1 MKVII
6 NRIFSLGL
14 AFLLVLSPQ
23 GAVRLSAQDEGGET
37 GAPASLDQITIQGN
51 VVSLKTTKPAAFNV
65 VRLGS
70 PERLVIDLAD
80 TRNNWAKR
88 SVTLKN
94 NAVFRRIRSSQFKT
108 QPLTTRVV
116 IELKGPVEY
125 ESSSEGSVIKLSAS
139 NSNDTATETM
149 AAAPTPSEM
158 VESAPGSTEETAP
171 AEAAEPAVA
180 ALAAPAAVKEETA
193 SKPAA
198 QDPVPQAAQA
208 AEPVKKEPALS
219 EAEKVALTA
228 LPSDPS
234 SLFGRQSVTLDFY
247 DIGVRELFK
256 LMGEKSGVNIV
267 YGSEVT
273 GSVSIQLRDVAFKD
287 AVDTVLA
294 LTNLKMIAMGKNIV
308 QVMTPA
314 EFDKYRTSAIST
326 TRLFPINY
334 ASASNVNTQLSTI
347 LTTLGGKGKTLVDE
361 RTNSIIVTDTPEGI
375 EKTAKLI
382 ADLDK
387 PAPQV
392 MIEAKIV
399 QVSLGKSVDLGITW
413 GVAYTDQSGNQ
424 MISIGASKAQTTP
437 DPSPGSGGSAGLQT
451 QTALNPSGG
460 SGLELGGAG
469 FSPAQGL
476 GLTFGFVKDVVRLN
490 AALSAL
496 QQKNKSKL
504 LSNPKIATLNNQAA
518 TIQSQVSEPY
528 LTTQTQLTNAGTL
541 STQVVSQ
548 SVSGISLSV
557 TPTIN
562 ADGRI
567 TIKINPNITS
577 SQPTAI
583 GVPKTTSQ
591 TANTTVIVKDGET
604 FVIGGLINEQEGD
617 NKSYIPVLGSI
628 PLLGHLF
635 KKTTVS
641 KSRAELLVFVTPK
654 IIPY

>member
-14 AFLLVLSPQ
+14 ALLLVLSPH
-23 GAVRLSAQDEGGET
+23 GVIRLSAQDEGGET
-37 GAPASLDQITIQGN
+37 GAPASLDQITVQGN
-51 VVSLKTTKPAAFNV
+51 TVSLKTSKPSAFNV
-65 VRLGS
+65 TRLGS

-80 TRNNWAKR
+80 TRNNWKKR

-94 NAVFRRIRSSQFKT
+94 SSVFSRIRSSQFKT
-108 QPLTTRVV
+108 QPMTARVV
-116 IELKGPVEY
+116 IELKGPVEF
-125 ESSSEGSVIKLSAS
+125 ESGSEGTVIKLSAS
-139 NSNDTATETM
+139 KTETSKQDAPATEAM
-149 AAAPTPSEM
+149 AAAPTPSEI
-158 VESAPGSTEETAP
+158 V
-171 AEAAEPAVA
+171 EAA
-180 ALAAPAAVKEETA
+180 APSSMEKTA
-193 SKPAA
+193 SAE
-198 QDPVPQAAQA
+198 QT
-208 AEPVKKEPALS
+208 AEPVKKESTLTT
-219 EAEKVALTA
+219 AEKAALTA
-228 LPSDPS
+228 LPSDPG

-247 DIGVRELFK
+247 DIGIRELFK
-256 LMGEKSGVNIV
+256 LLGEKSGVNIV

-273 GSVSIQLRDVAFKD
+273 GTVSIQLRDVAFKD

-294 LTNLKMIAMGKNIV
+294 LTDLRMIAMGKNIV

-334 ASASNVNTQLSTI
+334 AAASNVSGQLTLI
-347 LTTLGGKGKTLVDE
+347 LATLGGKGKTLVDE

-424 MISIGASKAQTTP
+424 MVSIGAAGSQAAP
-437 DPSPGSGGSAGLQT
+437 NPAPGSGAVGLQT
-451 QTALNPSGG
+451 RTALNPSGG

-469 FSPAQGL
+469 FSPGQGL

-504 LSNPKIATLNNQAA
+504 LSNPKIATLNNQTA

-591 TANTTVIVKDGET
+591 SANTTVIVKDGET

-617 NKSYIPVLGSI
+617 NKAYIPVLGSI

>member
-14 AFLLVLSPQ
+14 ALLLVLSPQ

-37 GAPASLDQITIQGN
+37 GAPASLEQITVQGN
-51 VVSLKTTKPAAFNV
+51 TVSLKTNKPAAFNV
-65 VRLGS
+65 TRLGS
-70 PERLVIDLAD
+70 PERLVIDLTD

-94 NAVFRRIRSSQFKT
+94 SAIFSRIRSSQFKT
-108 QPLTTRVV
+108 QPMTARVV
-116 IELKGPVEY
+116 IELKVPVEF
-125 ESSSEGSVIKLSAS
+125 ESGSEGTVIKLSAS
-139 NSNDTATETM
+139 KSGPSKQEPAAVEAM
-149 AAAPTPSEM
+149 AAAPTPSEI
-158 VESAPGSTEETAP
+158 VETAP
-171 AEAAEPAVA
+171 A
-180 ALAAPAAVKEETA
+180 KEETA
-193 SKPAA
+193 SKPVA
-198 QDPVPQAAQA
+198 QDPVLQAAQTD
-208 AEPVKKEPALS
+208 EPVKKESTLS
-219 EAEKVALTA
+219 AAEKAVLTA
-228 LPSDPS
+228 IPSDPS

-247 DIGVRELFK
+247 DIGIRDLFK

-273 GSVSIQLRDVAFKD
+273 GTVSIQLRDVAFKD
-287 AVDTVLA
+287 AVETVLA
-294 LTNLKMIAMGKNIV
+294 LTNLRMIAMGKNIV

-334 ASASNVNTQLSTI
+334 AAAANVNAQLGAI

-424 MISIGASKAQTTP
+424 MVSIGAAKAQSAP
-437 DPSPGSGGSAGLQT
+437 DPSPGSRGSAGLQT

-504 LSNPKIATLNNQAA
+504 LSNPKIATLNNQTA

-567 TIKINPNITS
+567 TIKILPNITS

-591 TANTTVIVKDGET
+591 SANTTVIVKDGET

-617 NKSYIPVLGSI
+617 NKAYIPVLGSI